1 MCAGF
6 YLDFSDSICYNS
18 VRSCQARRRLTSLI
32 SREGLFSPSINV
44 EGGDIMIDIFSLF
57 IDIFSLIFEIFS
69 YIRDHN
75 KKR

>member
-1 MCAGF
+1 
-6 YLDFSDSICYNS
+6 
-18 VRSCQARRRLTSLI
+18 
-32 SREGLFSPSINV
+32 
-44 EGGDIMIDIFSLF
+44 MIDIFSLF